1 MKRMLSM
8 VLLAGR
14 RFAHA
19 VAASRIG
26 IY

>member
-26 IY
+26 VY